1 MLQAIGPNIWHM
13 QHEFKAGGMRV
24 SSRMTVLRL
33 KDNKLW
39 LHSPV
44 PLSAEVRAQMSSLG
58 EVAFV
63 VAPNKY
69 HHLFVSDCLAAFPQ
83 ARLFGAPGLREKR
96 ADLSGMEELTPTIEP
111 QWQEEL
117 GQIFFAGVPIGN
129 ETVWYHKESRTLI
142 LTDICQWW
150 QGALPFAAKLFASLN
165 GVRNQLA
172 VPRTVRAMVK
182 DRKAAQ
188 ASARKI
194 LQWPFERVVI
204 AHNSIIEVDAH
215 VALKRAFDYFE

>member
-1 MLQAIGPNIWHM
+1 MLQAIGQNIWHM

-24 SSRMTVLRL
+24 SSRMTVVRL
-33 KDNKLW
+33 KGNRLW

-58 EVAFV
+58 EVAYV

-69 HHLFVSDCLAAFPQ
+69 HHLFVADCMVGFPQ
-83 ARLFGAPGLREKR
+83 AKLFGAPGLSAKR
-96 ADLSGMEELTPTIEP
+96 PDLEGMTELKPTVEP
-111 QWQEEL
+111 EWQEEL
-117 GQIFFAGVPIGN
+117 DQVFFAGVPIGN

-150 QGALPFAAKLFASLN
+150 QGELSIAAKLFAMLN
-165 GVRNQLA
+165 GVRSHLA
-172 VPRTVRAMVK
+172 VPRNVRVMLK

-194 LQWPFERVVI
+194 LQWPFDRVVL
-204 AHNSIIEVDAH
+204 AHNAILEVNAH
-215 VALKRAFDYFE
+215 AAVKRAFDYFE